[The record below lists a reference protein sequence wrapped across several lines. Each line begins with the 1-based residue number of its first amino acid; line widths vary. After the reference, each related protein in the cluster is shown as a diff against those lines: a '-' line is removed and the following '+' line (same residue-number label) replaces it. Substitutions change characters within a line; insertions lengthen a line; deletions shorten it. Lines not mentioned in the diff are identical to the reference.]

1 MTNVGPDHS
10 ILAKSL
16 LEVKANIQYHTSITK
31 TFRCT
36 NYFTY
41 WSARYLIL
49 SVSERNYW
57 GKYLPCTET
66 ASSAS
71 SPPATRI
78 VNWLGTATGIKPRC
92 SKSSVTFEVPVPL
105 P

>member
-10 ILAKSL
+10 ILAKAKSL
-16 LEVKANIQYHTSITK
+16 LEVKANIQYYISITK
-31 TFRCT
+31 TFSCT
-36 NYFTY
+36 IHFVI
-41 WSARYLIL
+41 SQHEIL
-49 SVSERNYW
+49 SVSGPDNW

-92 SKSSVTFEVPVPL
+92 SKSSVTFDVPVPL